1 MNKQETINVV
11 DFNNMFFSNQTE
23 DNSRDEFNVETFFAD
38 EDLESVFEFY
48 DRRRPREQ
56 KTLTKSQTI
65 SRNVGRNDRLSTS
78 VRWDDYLGDIWHA
91 DL

>member
-11 DFNNMFFSNQTE
+11 DFNNMFFSNQAE

-56 KTLTKSQTI
+56 NS
-65 SRNVGRNDRLSTS
+65 
-78 VRWDDYLGDIWHA
+78 
-91 DL
+91 